1 MTIHRSSRKTVRTQ
15 SEKSTTR
22 SLAQAQADSRR
33 ALIDRGGKPIHVRL
47 EADAVTAIDEIKTL
61 MGFTYDRE
69 VIAYALLQTAKIERR
84 ASAYDRAKK
93 VERLFG

>member
-1 MTIHRSSRKTVRTQ
+1 MG
-15 SEKSTTR
+15 
-22 SLAQAQADSRR
+22 LA
-33 ALIDRGGKPIHVRL
+33 
-47 EADAVTAIDEIKTL
+47 
-61 MGFTYDRE
+61 YDRE